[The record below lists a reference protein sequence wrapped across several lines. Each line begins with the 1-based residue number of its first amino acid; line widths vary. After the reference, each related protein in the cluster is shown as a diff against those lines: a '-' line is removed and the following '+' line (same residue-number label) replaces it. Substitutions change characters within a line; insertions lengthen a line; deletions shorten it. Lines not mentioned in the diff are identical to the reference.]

1 MADTLSRRR
10 FVQTAL
16 AGAAVAARG
25 LRAAEAPAKGGQFAG
40 KIKKAVKYHMVREPL
55 SATDKFKLLKDI
67 GFDGVEPRVSE
78 KRVEPKELLAARD
91 ATGLAIH
98 GVVNG
103 STSDLRG
110 AIDRA
115 TYYDASS
122 VLVVAGGVNE
132 HSSYDHNYNSTQETI
147 RRALPYAEDHGIDLL
162 VENVWNNF
170 LLSPLEMARYIDE
183 LDSPRAGVYFDV
195 GNVVR
200 YGWPEQWIRILGERI
215 GKLDIKEYSRKKQR
229 DEGLW
234 KGFVVEIGEGDC
246 GWPAV
251 RTELAEIDYRGW
263 ATAEVAGGGRERLA
277 EIAKRMDRVL
287 DLA

>member
-1 MADTLSRRR
+1 MSEWLSRRG
-10 FVQTAL
+10 FVQAAL

-25 LRAAEAPAKGGQFAG
+25 LRGAERPAAGGQFAG
-40 KIKKAVKYHMVREPL
+40 KIKKAVKFHMVREPL
-55 SATDKFKLLKDI
+55 SVADKFKLLADL
-67 GFDGVEPRVSE
+67 GFDGVEPRVEE
-78 KRVEPKELLAARD
+78 KKVKPKELLDARD

-110 AIDRA
+110 AVDRA
-115 TYYDASS
+115 TYYGATS
-122 VLVVAGGVNE
+122 VLVVAGGVNQ
-132 HSSYDHNYNSTQETI
+132 HSSYDHNYKSTQETI
-147 RRALPYAEDHGIDLL
+147 RRALPYAEDEGIDLL
-162 VENVWNNF
+162 IENVWNNF

-183 LDSPRAGVYFDV
+183 LDSPRVGAYFDV

-234 KGFVVEIGEGDC
+234 KGFLVEIGEGDC

-251 RTELAEIDYRGW
+251 RKALAEIDYRGW
-263 ATAEVAGGGRERLA
+263 ATAEVAGGGRQRLA
-277 EIAKRMDRVL
+277 EIAERMDRVL

>member
-1 MADTLSRRR
+1 MADMFSRRR

-16 AGAAVAARG
+16 AGAALATRG
-25 LRAAEAPAKGGQFAG
+25 LRAAEGPGKGAQFAG
-40 KIKKAVKYHMVREPL
+40 RINKAVKYHMVREPL
-55 SATDKFKLLKDI
+55 SVTDKFKLLKDI
-67 GFDGVEPRVSE
+67 GFDGVEPRVNE
-78 KRVEPKELLAARD
+78 KRVQPKELLAARD

-110 AIDRA
+110 AVDRA
-115 TYYDASS
+115 RLYGATS
-122 VLVVAGGVNE
+122 VLVVAGGVNQ
-132 HSSYDHNYNSTQETI
+132 HSSYDHNYESTQETI

-183 LDSPRAGVYFDV
+183 LGSPRAGVYFDV

-200 YGWPEQWIRILGERI
+200 YGWPEQWIRILGKRI

-251 RTELAEIDYRGW
+251 RKALADMDYRGW
-263 ATAEVAGGGRERLA
+263 ATAEVAGGGRKRLA
-277 EIAKRMDRVL
+277 EIAERMDRVL
-287 DLA
+287 ALA